1 MNFRVHLLNDCVCV
15 PIIIIMTIM
24 KNWQWQ
30 RPKFWCVCVWKTKA
44 INWKKKVW
52 MWKHVCSS
60 SSSSSMNKQ
69 SLRFFFLL
77 LLKKFINIIHT
88 PVCVCVCIDW
98 MWIYVSNYLIP
109 GCVCQFIGH
118 MYTHT
123 QVFFVFSF
131 FYFISFFVF
140 QKKIK

>member
-15 PIIIIMTIM
+15 CANYHYYDDYEKLTMAATKILV
-24 KNWQWQ
+24 
-30 RPKFWCVCVWKTKA
+30 CVCGKQRRS
-44 INWKKKVW
+44 IGKKKVW

-109 GCVCQFIGH
+109 GCVCQFICH

-123 QVFFVFSF
+123 GFFRF
-131 FYFISFFVF
+131 
-140 QKKIK
+140 